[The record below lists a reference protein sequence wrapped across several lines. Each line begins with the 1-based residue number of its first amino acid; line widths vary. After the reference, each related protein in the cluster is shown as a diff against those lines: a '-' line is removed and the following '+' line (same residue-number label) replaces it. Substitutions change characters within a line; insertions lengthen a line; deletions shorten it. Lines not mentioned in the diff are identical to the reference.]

1 MRRPELTEEQKKIW
15 YLREAVNIFPDLRVG
30 PNDKM
35 LDLISEEELNNIIIK
50 WNKLIEEIEDL
61 EGNIPED
68 NKKFIKKLSFA
79 LRTFRKVAKIENPE
93 VTLDIIRIFV

>member
-1 MRRPELTEEQKKIW
+1 MRRPNLTEEQRRVW

-35 LDLISEEELNNIIIK
+35 LDLISEEELNNTIVK
-50 WNKLIEEIEDL
+50 WNKLIEEIKDL

-68 NKKFIKKLSFA
+68 NKKFIKNLSFA
-79 LRTFRKVAKIENPE
+79 LRTFCKVAKIENPE
-93 VTLDIIRIFV
+93 VTLNIIRIFV